1 MQDNDNLWL
10 WSTAPIIEVFD
21 YLYIDLKRGT
31 RVKYRMRAT
40 PIEWCKKAKG
50 ECYIIVSVTKVDDWM
65 SYWTYTAKTYSANDY
80 LSDPAYLEQHKP
92 GSMQTSKYN
101 SKSLNKTIKRNNMAY
116 SNRCY
121 NNKYKFNKRGR

>member
-1 MQDNDNLWL
+1 MNDRDTDWL
-10 WSTAPIIEVFD
+10 WSNAPIIELYD
-21 YLYIDLKRGT
+21 YTYIDLKRGT

-50 ECYIIVSVTKVDDWM
+50 NCYIIIAVAVVNDWQSW
-65 SYWTYTAKTYSANDY
+65 SYYTSKSLYNNYMD
-80 LSDPAYLEQHKP
+80 DPAYFEQHKP

-101 SKSLNKTIKRNNMAY
+101 SKSLNKSIKRNNMAY